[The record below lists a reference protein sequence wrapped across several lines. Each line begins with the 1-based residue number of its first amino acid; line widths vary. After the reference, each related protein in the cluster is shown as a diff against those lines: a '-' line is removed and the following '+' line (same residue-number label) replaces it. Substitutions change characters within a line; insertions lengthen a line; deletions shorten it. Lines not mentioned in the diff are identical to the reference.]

1 MKKKL
6 KLFILFAAFA
16 SSSSAWAQFSVVN
29 TPGGSSGSGGGSTV
43 QSAPQTDVSV
53 TTLPSTR
60 ETCSTA
66 NRVSLQMLRSLMVSP
81 GDYNISMVQGQTRK
95 LKVQIPAH
103 YGDCLNIRFQYQV
116 VDNNIQV
123 TAAND
128 KSYDE
133 YTSCL
138 KSKGILSADGSKFDA
153 SKATISEASFEYI
166 DLPSFD
172 ASKNIEA
179 FFMSPNP
186 NPTNGNY
193 GAAFPSGWLASADT
207 CSKRESLQEGGAS
220 VYLSPESEAADR
232 AFRACNSLDYEQ
244 ILRELERLDASTLGN
259 ASLLRNVLQGA
270 LDTARAQ
277 RATEI
282 YTRFDEIE
290 AQFKPSADDI
300 AAGRKVGVSED
311 EAIRLSNEYATLLSE
326 LNDVV
331 ISPSISEID
340 TLIQEHGQ
348 TTSRSRQTEIQDR
361 LKSLNEAVGAYAKR
375 SSRGLRDLYKGL
387 EEFALIDQAE
397 KIEGF
402 RLKSEAFSRVYVGRP
417 DARRGEQISVERANK
432 FVTDRMETFMTQV
445 VQDWDDSYRVRNLD
459 RAPLTTSQRRVSQA
473 YDRVNRNWQRYEKG
487 EQDQMKKYCGRNF
500 IGGVSNPV
508 RCQQFQRG
516 AEGRR
521 RRAMSTRERDLKN
534 LRRRGEHYS
543 SLSNQYEA
551 SVERFESE
559 RGSTYDDMDIYSNYG
574 DDYSYLYGD
583 SYSSGSYSSYDMGG
597 MSMGMGNPMGSL
609 RSPAGMQQQQY
620 GQQSQMMP
628 YSPMM
633 GQNPYGMQQQQMM
646 YQQPGQFMQQG
657 GQQMMY
663 QQPGMMQGQG
673 GISPYYMMG
682 N

>member
-1 MKKKL
+1 M
-6 KLFILFAAFA
+6 
-16 SSSSAWAQFSVVN
+16 V
-29 TPGGSSGSGGGSTV
+29 PG
-43 QSAPQTDVSV
+43 
-53 TTLPSTR
+53 
-60 ETCSTA
+60 E
-66 NRVSLQMLRSLMVSP
+66 N
-81 GDYNISMVQGQTRK
+81 RK

-103 YGDCLNIRFQYQV
+103 YGDCLNLRFEYQI

-123 TAAND
+123 SAVND
-128 KSYDE
+128 KTYDE
-133 YTSCL
+133 YTACL
-138 KSKGILSADGSKFDA
+138 KSNEILNADGTQFDA
-153 SKATISEASFEYI
+153 SKATITEAAFEYI

-172 ASKNIEA
+172 PSKNIEA

-193 GAAFPSGWLASADT
+193 GPAFTSGWLASSDT

-220 VYLSPESEAADR
+220 VYLSPENEAADR

-244 ILRELERLDASTLGN
+244 ILRELERLDESTLGN
-259 ASLLRNVLQGA
+259 ASVLRNVLQGA

-282 YTRFDEIE
+282 YSRFDEIE
-290 AQFKPSADDI
+290 AEFKPSADDI
-300 AAGRKVGVSED
+300 AAGRRVGVGED

-340 TLIQEHGQ
+340 TLIEEHGQ

-361 LKSLNEAVGAYAKR
+361 LKTLNEAVGAYSKR

-402 RLKSEAFSRVYVGRP
+402 RLKSEAFSRVYVGRQ
-417 DARRGEQISVERANK
+417 DARRGEQISVERANR

-459 RAPLTTSQRRVSQA
+459 RAPLTSSQRRVTQA
-473 YDRVNRNWQRYEKG
+473 YDRLNRNWQRYERS
-487 EQDQMKKYCGRNF
+487 EQEQMRKYCGRNF
-500 IGGVSNPV
+500 IGSVSNPV

-521 RRAMSTRERDLKN
+521 RRALSSRERDLRN

-543 SLSNQYEA
+543 SLSNQYSA

-583 SYSSGSYSSYDMGG
+583 SYSSSYSSYDMGG
-597 MSMGMGNPMGSL
+597 MTMGMGSPQGSL
-609 RSPAGMQQQQY
+609 RSPAGMQQPGMQQQY
-620 GQQSQMMP
+620 GQSQMMP

-633 GQNPYGMQQQQMM
+633 QQNPYAMNQ
-646 YQQPGQFMQQG
+646 
-657 GQQMMY
+657 QQMMY
-663 QQPGMMQGQG
+663 QQPGMMMPGQQQMMMPQQPGMQMPGPG
-673 GISPYYMMG
+673 GVSPYYMMG
-682 N
+682 Q